1 MTLNW
6 LYKVVITIW
15 SVLSVVQYAAAD
27 EGGVATMREFETAW
41 NQDRPN
47 QVIRLDG
54 DVLNDTMTAL
64 ATRRQLVTIVGDGHE
79 LSLTPIGQTQ
89 QLKMLHSTA
98 TVTLSHDFWLTG
110 PGDQPLVRADQIVTT
125 ADSNVSIT
133 PGQNG
138 TMFEANDILIQG
150 QLALHGMGGDMFTA
164 NRIVLAT
171 GAFVEAFGQLNA
183 HVFRTASQQGE
194 VLVAPEAVLA
204 ISVMN
209 RTATNRI
216 CAPIASN
223 FKRITIQGG
232 HVEVNT
238 IGPGTYWDAGDDA
251 MWRITDQGM
260 LRLTSTG
267 QMPVLEK
274 VADGTG
280 RGGVQV
286 MPDSNFYVSGQ
297 GPSLIA
303 LQKPTLLKF
312 VRPATVQLTNRA
324 GQPIFQRGL
333 AMIDLQQINLRGRG
347 IEIGEFQH
355 TDVSQFRIKGRGK
368 GITDAQ
374 IGRPASDWLAQISE
388 IELTASSPK
397 SAPEPVK
404 MMVEAANFGN
414 DHQKIYGETLAI
426 AAQPGSGIITLLGSN
441 LKSWVVQARLKQPL
455 THIGT
460 GHQLPTALRFNE
472 VILTGD
478 YQNVLLGRGTGMQD
492 LGATLQFEAYDLVR
506 VGSYQAQ
513 VSLNLVAGPTN

>member
-15 SVLSVVQYAAAD
+15 SVLSIVQSVAAD
-27 EGGVATMREFETAW
+27 EGGVETMREFETAW

-54 DVLNDTMTAL
+54 DVLNDTSTVL
-64 ATRRQLVTIVGDGHE
+64 VTRRQSVTIVGDGHE
-79 LSLTPIGQTQ
+79 LSLTPIGQAQ
-89 QLKMLHSTA
+89 QRKTLHSTA

-110 PGDQPLVRADQIVTT
+110 PGDQPLVRADQIVTS

-138 TMFEANDILIQG
+138 TMFEANSILIQG

-164 NRIVLAT
+164 NRIVLAK

-194 VLVAPEAVLA
+194 VLVEPEAILA

-209 RTATNRI
+209 RTTTDRI
-216 CAPIASN
+216 CAPIGSN

-238 IGPGTYWDAGDDA
+238 IGPGIYWSAGDDA
-251 MWRITDQGM
+251 MWRVTDQGT

-267 QMPVLEK
+267 QIPVLEK
-274 VADGTG
+274 AVDGTG

-303 LQKPTLLKF
+303 FPKPTLLKV

-368 GITDAQ
+368 GMTDAQ
-374 IGRPASDWLAQISE
+374 IGRPANDWLAQVSDLA
-388 IELTASSPK
+388 LTASLPK
-397 SAPEPVK
+397 PAHEPVK
-404 MMVEAANFGN
+404 MLVQAANFGDN
-414 DHQKIYGETLAI
+414 HQKIYGEALAI
-426 AAQPGSGIITLLGSN
+426 AAQPRSGIITLLGSN

-455 THIGT
+455 THIST
-460 GHQLPTALRFNE
+460 AHQLPNALRFNE
-472 VILTGD
+472 VVLTGD
-478 YQNVLLGRGTGMQD
+478 YQNVLVGSGTGVRD

>member
-15 SVLSVVQYAAAD
+15 SVLSIVQYVAAD
-27 EGGVATMREFETAW
+27 EDNVETMREFETAW

-54 DVLNDTMTAL
+54 DVLNDTSTVL
-64 ATRRQLVTIVGDGHE
+64 VTRRQSVTIVGDGHE
-79 LSLTPIGQTQ
+79 LSLIPIGEAQ
-89 QLKMLHSTA
+89 QRKTLHSTA
-98 TVTLSHDFWLTG
+98 TVTLSHDFWLKG
-110 PGDQPLVRADQIVTT
+110 PGNQPLVRADQIITS
-125 ADSNVSIT
+125 ADSNVAIT

-183 HVFRTASQQGE
+183 HVFRTSSQQGE
-194 VLVAPEAVLA
+194 VLVEPEAILS

-209 RTATNRI
+209 RTTTDRI

-238 IGPGTYWDAGDDA
+238 IGPGIYWSAGDDA
-251 MWRITDQGM
+251 MWRVTDQGT

-267 QMPVLEK
+267 QIPVLEK
-274 VADGTG
+274 AADGTS

-297 GPSLIA
+297 GPALIA
-303 LQKPTLLKF
+303 FPKSTLLK
-312 VRPATVQLTNRA
+312 VLRPATVQLTNRA

-333 AMIDLQQINLRGRG
+333 AMIDLQQINVRGRG

-374 IGRPASDWLAQISE
+374 IGRPASDWLAQVSDLA
-388 IELTASSPK
+388 LTASSPK
-397 SAPEPVK
+397 LAHEPLK
-404 MMVEAANFGN
+404 MLVQAANFGDN
-414 DHQKIYGETLAI
+414 HQKIYGEALAI
-426 AAQPGSGIITLLGSN
+426 AAQPRSGIITLLGSN

-455 THIGT
+455 THIST
-460 GHQLPTALRFNE
+460 AYQLPNALRFNE
-472 VILTGD
+472 VVLTGD
-478 YQNVLLGRGTGMQD
+478 YQNVLVGSGTGIRD

>member
-1 MTLNW
+1 M
-6 LYKVVITIW
+6 
-15 SVLSVVQYAAAD
+15 
-27 EGGVATMREFETAW
+27 
-41 NQDRPN
+41 
-47 QVIRLDG
+47 
-54 DVLNDTMTAL
+54 
-64 ATRRQLVTIVGDGHE
+64 
-79 LSLTPIGQTQ
+79 
-89 QLKMLHSTA
+89 
-98 TVTLSHDFWLTG
+98 
-110 PGDQPLVRADQIVTT
+110 
-125 ADSNVSIT
+125 
-133 PGQNG
+133 
-138 TMFEANDILIQG
+138 
-150 QLALHGMGGDMFTA
+150 
-164 NRIVLAT
+164 
-171 GAFVEAFGQLNA
+171 
-183 HVFRTASQQGE
+183 
-194 VLVAPEAVLA
+194 
-204 ISVMN
+204 
-209 RTATNRI
+209 
-216 CAPIASN
+216 
-223 FKRITIQGG
+223 
-232 HVEVNT
+232 
-238 IGPGTYWDAGDDA
+238 
-251 MWRITDQGM
+251 
-260 LRLTSTG
+260 
-267 QMPVLEK
+267 
-274 VADGTG
+274 
-280 RGGVQV
+280 
-286 MPDSNFYVSGQ
+286 
-297 GPSLIA
+297 A

-355 TDVSQFRIKGRGK
+355 TDVSQFRIKGSGK
-368 GITDAQ
+368 GMTDAQ

-426 AAQPGSGIITLLGSN
+426 AAQPRSGIITLLGSN

>member
-64 ATRRQLVTIVGDGHE
+64 ATRRQSVTIVGDGHE

-89 QLKMLHSTA
+89 QRKMLHSTA

-238 IGPGTYWDAGDDA
+238 IGPDIYWGAGDDA
-251 MWRITDQGM
+251 MWRITDQGT

-274 VADGTG
+274 AADGTG

-333 AMIDLQQINLRGRG
+333 VMIDLQQINLR
-347 IEIGEFQH
+347 
-355 TDVSQFRIKGRGK
+355 GRGK

-426 AAQPGSGIITLLGSN
+426 AAQPRSGIITLLGSN

-478 YQNVLLGRGTGMQD
+478 YQNVLLGRGTRMQD